1 MGVLCD
7 DFSKVVGSIGIN
19 ELKHPLFYNSPIGI
33 RFEIGGD
40 KIVYLDCEDSE
51 KHIANPAYIS
61 SAFDRANAIYKNL
74 PCKPNILRI
83 DVYPDD
89 NTMQKVIQKFCQ
101 AGNIPTPHEQVVKPF
116 QWDEDAETILQHQ
129 LYWNIEKI
137 VFSPDR
143 LLQEIIRADIGGI
156 NAFAS
161 NVYFADTHNVILF
174 HLYDDRGA
182 DLVAADKELLR
193 PIYEKFNNWILDY
206 DRETIDAIFAR

>member
-1 MGVLCD
+1 MGR
-7 DFSKVVGSIGIN
+7 N
-19 ELKHPLFYNSPIGI
+19 
-33 RFEIGGD
+33 
-40 KIVYLDCEDSE
+40 
-51 KHIANPAYIS
+51 
-61 SAFDRANAIYKNL
+61 
-74 PCKPNILRI
+74 
-83 DVYPDD
+83 
-89 NTMQKVIQKFCQ
+89 
-101 AGNIPTPHEQVVKPF
+101 
-116 QWDEDAETILQHQ
+116 AETILRHQ

-206 DRETIDAIFAR
+206 DRETINAIFAR